1 MDNASAFFAP
11 RQTPK
16 LQESRSE
23 PYFSCELKLINIGF
37 DSKLD
42 GELYAGIRL
51 GLAVGLLMNGDA
63 RAAVAGHEARLE
75 RPAEKSRIVVHNL
88 LWQCD
93 ERRCIAAGQSE
104 SRPVIVC
111 MALARELGPVLD
123 FTTGGKALDAAG
135 LVRCNAPHDEKA
147 SVSSR

>member
-1 MDNASAFFAP
+1 M
-11 RQTPK
+11 R
-16 LQESRSE
+16 
-23 PYFSCELKLINIGF
+23 
-37 DSKLD
+37 
-42 GELYAGIRL
+42 GIRL
-51 GLAVGLLMNGDA
+51 GLAVGLLMSGGA
-63 RAAVAGHEARLE
+63 QAATAGHEARLE

-93 ERRCIAAGQSE
+93 ERRCVAASQSD

-123 FTTGGKALDAAG
+123 FATGGKALDAAG
-135 LVRCNAPHDEKA
+135 LARCKSRRDDKA